1 MPKKKS
7 DLARVFSYLLIY
19 WPGYIVGGAMLV
31 GSHAL
36 MNVAMA
42 RLMQFMVNATIGA
55 DVNMLLASILRYGG
69 LLFVGALFIPVAT
82 RWSAAA
88 VEQAIQDWRQQIF
101 DHLQRLP
108 LKVHESTHSADLIS
122 RLTNDTLVA
131 KQALGRGLVGAVAD
145 IALALMAAGFIW
157 SIDERFV
164 LLILIISLAPF
175 LLHRATVQPLR
186 LFGERLQ
193 ERVALHDARLR
204 DFLDG
209 ASTAKIY
216 GFMPRLVSYYRQENV
231 ALRDAG
237 LGLAFWQSL
246 ANSINNALGGFAF
259 LALIGFG
266 SLLMLRQ
273 EISAGEIMAV
283 TQFGQLV
290 TRPFRSLGETY
301 INWQQAKVAARRIF
315 ALLDEGTED
324 LSAKQSSST
333 SSQGVSFENVS
344 FSYAERKVLQ
354 GLSLE
359 VPPGAVVALV
369 GPSGGGK
376 STVFKLLLGL
386 YPEFA
391 GNITIE
397 GRPLSAFTLEE
408 LREQIAYVPQDTYL
422 FAGTI
427 HDNIV
432 LGRLLASEDEVKAA
446 AEAAN
451 AHEFIARLPDGYATL
466 VGERGKALS
475 VGQRQRLAIAR
486 AILKDA
492 PILLLDEATASL
504 DGESEI
510 LVREALARLMK
521 GRTTLAIAHHL
532 STIEQ
537 AARIYVLVEGRV
549 VEEGTHARLLEQ
561 DGVYHRFHQMQM
573 QMS

>member
-55 DVNMLLASILRYGG
+55 DVNLLLASILRYGG

-324 LSAKQSSST
+324 LGAGQSSPT

-359 VPPGAVVALV
+359 VPQGAVVALV

-391 GNITIE
+391 GSITVE
-397 GRPLSAFTLEE
+397 GRPLTAFTLKE

-422 FAGTI
+422 FAGSI

-432 LGRLLASEDEVKAA
+432 LGRLGASEDEVKAA

-451 AHEFIARLPDGYATL
+451 AHEFIARLPDGYTTL

-549 VEEGTHARLLEQ
+549 VEEGTHAKLLEQ
-561 DGVYHRFHQMQM
+561 DGVYHGFHQMQM

>member
-7 DLARVFSYLLIY
+7 DLARVFSYLLTY

-324 LSAKQSSST
+324 LGATQSSPT
-333 SSQGVSFENVS
+333 SSQGVRFENVS

-354 GLSLE
+354 GLSFE

-408 LREQIAYVPQDTYL
+408 LRDQIAYVPQDTYL
-422 FAGTI
+422 FAGSI